1 MLTKK
6 HLRQTILRQRCQ
18 IPSLTWQQ
26 KSQALAYRLS
36 HWHLFQEAQNIL
48 AFTSF
53 RQEPDLSFLW
63 NQFPNKNWGFSR
75 CVGQDLIWH
84 QVAIADFDLS
94 MQSGSY
100 GILEPKPDLNL
111 MDLQSIDL
119 ILIAAVAC
127 DRNGYRLGYG
137 GGFYDRWL
145 PKAKGRKVGIIF
157 DEFYLEELPND
168 PWDVK
173 LEAIATDRQLVFI

>member
-6 HLRQTILRQRCQ
+6 YLRRTLIKQRCQ
-18 IPSLTWQQ
+18 VPSSIWQQ
-26 KSQALAYRLS
+26 KSRAIGDRLS
-36 HWHLFQEAQNIL
+36 NWHLFQQAQNIL

-53 RQEPDLSFLW
+53 RQEPDLSSLW
-63 NQFPNKNWGFSR
+63 QKFPNKNWGFSR

-100 GILEPKPDLNL
+100 GILEPNPNLPL
-111 MDLQSIDL
+111 MDLQNIDL
-119 ILIAAVAC
+119 ILIAAVAG
-127 DRNGYRLGYG
+127 DRSGYRLGYG

-145 PKAKGRKVGIIF
+145 PNSRGKKVGIVF
-157 DEFYLEELPND
+157 DEFYLRELPND

-173 LEAIATDRQLVFI
+173 LDAIATDRQLVFI